1 MSVKY
6 IHNSEIENGDCEVD
20 WDKQGVGL
28 FLYVNGNYISKM
40 EWEDSRPTP
49 HWVWSRDVAIEV
61 LSEEKTEWSKGDIS
75 ILFMM
80 FDVSLE
86 WQSGDMDIKITEWV
100 EEYGEN
106 WTPVLVKKLTF
117 LE

>member
-28 FLYVNGNYISKM
+28 FLYVNGNYISKI
-40 EWEDSRPTP
+40 EWEGSRWT
-49 HWVWSRDVAIEV
+49 RDVAIEV